1 MFYETHFKKHWSV
14 PLVKEQEFH
23 AISGNFSVAQITPI
37 ELALKTHLVIILFT
51 QSEKPR
57 VPQVKIIFKTHV

>member
-1 MFYETHFKKHWSV
+1 MFYETHFEKHWSF

-23 AISGNFSVAQITPI
+23 AISGNFSVAQIMSI
-37 ELALKTHLVIILFT
+37 GLALQIHLVIILFT